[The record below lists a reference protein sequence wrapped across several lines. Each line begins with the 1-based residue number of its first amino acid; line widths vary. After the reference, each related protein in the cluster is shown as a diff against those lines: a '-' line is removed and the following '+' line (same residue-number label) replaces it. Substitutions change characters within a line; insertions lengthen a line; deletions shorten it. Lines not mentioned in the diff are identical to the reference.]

1 MGGKQSKDVTRT
13 DIQNETKIQIENI
26 NKNLTDIINN
36 TITESTM
43 NVINENAQE
52 MDAASGASNLMNL
65 EGGIKMTGNSELVIN
80 QEASVDSVMK
90 AVMNLTQDTTAV
102 NNLANK
108 INDDIMNKISNDS
121 TAKQAL
127 ESATAVNSAT
137 KTAGGMA
144 DMLNSVTDLLGK
156 MVPGNQ
162 TVTKEN
168 ITNIKN
174 TITTNIK
181 NTTVNETHIA
191 TTIKNTITNNITT
204 TNTGTCK
211 INTVAENVLNLKGG
225 VEMGGNAKV
234 KIGQSAKVKA
244 MTDCIIGAVQTTKL
258 VQDLTNENTT
268 NNKTDTENKNT
279 TEQKAKTDA
288 TVTKTTET
296 GSALENMFSSIAD
309 SFSPVKA
316 MGNFIALIVVICIC
330 ISLIGG
336 VAMYFNSKGSGS
348 GSDASASE

>member
-26 NKNLTDIINN
+26 NKNLADIINT

-52 MDAASGASNLMNL
+52 MDASSGATNMMTL
-65 EGGIKMTGNSELVIN
+65 EGGIKMSGKSELVIE

-108 INDDIMNKISNDS
+108 INEDLMDKISNDT

-127 ESATAVNSAT
+127 EAATAVNAAT

-144 DMLNSVTDLLGK
+144 DMLNSVTSLLGQ

-174 TITTNIK
+174 TITTNLK
-181 NTTVNETHIA
+181 NTNVNETHIE

-204 TNTGTCK
+204 QNTGKCK
-211 INTVAENVLNLKGG
+211 VNAVAENVLNVQGG
-225 VEMGGNAKV
+225 VDMSGSAKV

-258 VQDLTNENTT
+258 VQDLTNDNSTIK
-268 NNKTDTENKNT
+268 KTDTTNKNT
-279 TEQKAKTDA
+279 TEQTNKTTT
-288 TVTKTTET
+288 TVTKTSET
-296 GSALENMFSSIAD
+296 GSALEDMISN
-309 SFSPVKA
+309 FSPFKA
-316 MGNFIALIVVICIC
+316 AGNIVGLIIGLCIC
-330 ISLIGG
+330 ISFIG
-336 VAMYFNSKGSGS
+336 AIFMFFQFKNSSS
-348 GSDASASE
+348 STDSSSE